1 MNAAAKSTMEGI
13 PEVGIGY
20 GVSDEF
26 RYLFPPLP
34 QVFFFFWLHLGE
46 EEIQAYGSDCC
57 VVVLCLD
64 DRVSFLSGERG
75 NLYIYIYIFLTAPPL
90 FLHFLPIYESKKK
103 YIFFFS
109 NLIPRAGRPDRPT
122 VKSSQQSCQ
131 RLLLTTST
139 SGLHSSPTSPSQA
152 LYPPLTAESC
162 YIRPWRTYGII

>member
-26 RYLFPPLP
+26 RYLFPSPPHLHP
-34 QVFFFFWLHLGE
+34 PSPKFFFWLHLGE

-75 NLYIYIYIFLTAPPL
+75 NLYIYIYVFLRPPPFLFIFCQYMKAKRSI
-90 FLHFLPIYESKKK
+90 FSSFPI
-103 YIFFFS
+103 
-109 NLIPRAGRPDRPT
+109 
-122 VKSSQQSCQ
+122 
-131 RLLLTTST
+131 
-139 SGLHSSPTSPSQA
+139 
-152 LYPPLTAESC
+152 
-162 YIRPWRTYGII
+162 